1 MSAVVTLKLNLDAG
15 VSMGSSMFGIIG
27 VVILYGVL
35 YIGGYMKGWTQLE

>member
-35 YIGGYMKGWTQLE
+35 CIGGDRKGWTQFD